1 MNKPGK
7 WAVSLLFFL
16 LTICLTFQIESQ
28 ARRII
33 WEAGK
38 RPPISLAEA
47 LNLADAHLKNKG
59 KYYCLRA
66 ELAST
71 FTSADWELEYSS
83 DENDNLSL
91 SIGSDKSVRESKK
104 GFNYK

>member
-1 MNKPGK
+1 MTPNKK
-7 WAVSLLFFL
+7 FYLLSSLFVLVL
-16 LTICLTFQIESQ
+16 SLVWQVESQ

-47 LNLADAHLKNKG
+47 LKLADVHLKNKG

-71 FTSADWELEYSS
+71 FTSADWELEFSS
-83 DENDNLSL
+83 DEKDNLSL
-91 SIGSDKSVRESKK
+91 SIGSDKSVRESKR